1 MSTLITLTPAG
12 LVQVR
17 PLPVGAFRPAP
28 EPRPLPDL
36 AALNAGQ
43 GDSRS
48 KIRPNVAWPDSPSV
62 TASEHGPLLR
72 PADLAT
78 ATGRGLEVV
87 VMPQEDPAVL
97 APVLDRIGLIAL
109 EFPRFSDGRSSS
121 SAVLLRER
129 LGYRGPLR
137 AVGDV
142 LIDQLYALAQVGFDQ
157 FALRGDQD
165 PSLAAAA
172 LTTFPFS
179 PQAVLAQ
186 RRVPPVKAQAA

>member
-1 MSTLITLTPAG
+1 MSTLITLTLAG
-12 LVQVR
+12 SVQR
-17 PLPVGAFRPAP
+17 RQLPEGGFRPAP

-62 TASEHGPLLR
+62 SLTEKGPLLR
-72 PADLAT
+72 LADLGT
-78 ATGRGLEVV
+78 AAGRGLQVV
-87 VMPQEDPAVL
+87 LMPQEDPNDL
-97 APVLDRIGLIAL
+97 APFIDWISLIAL

-121 SAVLLRER
+121 SAVLVRER

-165 PSLAAAA
+165 PSLAATA
-172 LTTFPFS
+172 LKTFPFS
-179 PQAVLAQ
+179 PQALLAQ
-186 RRVPPVKAQAA
+186 RRVRPQTAHAA